1 MASIKELQNLAG
13 ILSLLGY
20 FKVNF
25 LWNKALFLPH
35 KRSLGRNL
43 SVLREAEVIIVS
55 SPLIHE
61 SISQI
66 LKTSLRFFPP
76 FHLLSEALPLQLVGV
91 VLNQ

>member
-1 MASIKELQNLAG
+1 MTSALKVTDSNCTIWPMASIKELKNLVG

-35 KRSLGRNL
+35 KRWCRRNL
-43 SVLREAEVIIVS
+43 SVLIEPEVIIIS
-55 SPLIHE
+55 FSLIHE

-66 LKTSLRFFPP
+66 LKNILAFF
-76 FHLLSEALPLQLVGV
+76 LLFLY
-91 VLNQ
+91 